1 MISPVVEIIKDSKE
15 VKWVKMNTRVV
26 YVLSVKVKDMEEKN
40 REVKTKRMGKELV
53 GSVQASKRFY

>member
-1 MISPVVEIIKDSKE
+1 
-15 VKWVKMNTRVV
+15 MNTRVV

-53 GSVQASKRFY
+53 GCVQASKRFY